1 MSADS
6 YFAHSARSRA
16 AWEPL
21 ARHLADVAERAAAF
35 GAPFGAADE
44 ARLTGLL
51 HDLGKYSP
59 TFTLRLENK
68 AHGLDHWSAGAWVAL
83 TRYGQAGMAAALAIQ
98 GHHVGLGSREGL
110 RDLRPEQLAA
120 RHPLGLSLTE
130 RDPGLLLS
138 RLEADGLQ
146 LPALT
151 GSVFDQ
157 QAPKAAAQ
165 LDVRMLFSAL
175 VDADFLE
182 TEAHFQGQDG
192 GPSAKR
198 QRESGPKLAPERA
211 LAALDAHLDRVAAGS
226 RAAGRVN
233 DLRADLRRAC
243 LDAAALPPGLF
254 TLTAPTGSGKTLSLL
269 GFALRHAA
277 LHGLRRIVVALP
289 FLSLLEQTVAV
300 YHEVFAAFGADFVI
314 EHHSLAGTREEAA
327 RPGADHDAAEEAKG
341 RARQLAENW
350 DAPVVVTTSV
360 QLLES
365 LFADRPRAC
374 RKLHRLAGSVLLLD
388 EVQTLPPRLAAPT
401 LAALSHLAHR
411 YGATVVF
418 ATATQPAFDGLE
430 DKVKPL
436 AGTGWQPREIA
447 PESLQLFSRARR
459 NRVRWRLAEPLSW
472 ADLAAELAGRGQALA
487 IVNLKRH
494 ARELADHLQA
504 LGAPG
509 LALLS
514 TNLCPAHRERVLA
527 EVRAKLLDDTKP
539 PCLLVSTQ
547 CIEAG
552 VDVDFPAVYR
562 ALAPLDAIAQ
572 AAGRANRNGRLDAGE
587 VHVFEPS
594 QEDKLPYPDRA
605 YGAAAEITR
614 AMLKDAAGDLDL
626 DDPTVFRAYFARL
639 YLLGKQAECDP
650 KLLAAIQRIDF
661 EAAAQAY
668 RLIDQNTVQ
677 VLVPYDLS
685 AFRELRAAL
694 YRAGLTRH
702 WVRRARP
709 HTVNLYRPRPDNP
722 TWNLLE
728 PARLPGG
735 EPAPD
740 WYVLLDDDG
749 YDRDLHGL
757 LPAENLWIA

>member
-1 MSADS
+1 
-6 YFAHSARSRA
+6 
-16 AWEPL
+16 
-21 ARHLADVAERAAAF
+21 VAERAAAF
-35 GAPFGAADE
+35 ADPFGAGEE
-44 ARLTGLL
+44 ARLAGLL
-51 HDLGKYSP
+51 HDLGKYSDS
-59 TFTLRLENK
+59 FTLRLEGK
-68 AHGLDHWSAGAWVAL
+68 AHGLDHWSAGAWVVL
-83 TRYGQAGMAAALAIQ
+83 TRYQQAGMAAALAIQ
-98 GHHVGLGSREGL
+98 GHHVGLGSRDGL
-110 RDLRPEQLAA
+110 RDLRPELLAA
-120 RHPLGLSLTE
+120 RHPLGLTLTAPDPKKLLDHLE
-130 RDPGLLLS
+130 RDGL
-138 RLEADGLQ
+138 RL
-146 LPALT
+146 PTLT

-182 TEAHFQGQDG
+182 TEAHFQGEADG
-192 GPSAKR
+192 PGAKR
-198 QRESGPKLAPERA
+198 HRAPGPELAPERA

-226 RAAGRVN
+226 RAAARVN
-233 DLRADLRRAC
+233 DLRADLRHAC

-269 GFALRHAA
+269 GFALRHAV

-300 YHEVFAAFGADFVI
+300 YREVFGESFGADYVV
-314 EHHSLAGTREEAA
+314 EHHSLAGTRDEAP
-327 RPGADHDAAEEAKG
+327 RPGADLDAAAEAKR

-418 ATATQPAFDGLE
+418 ATATQPAFEGLA

-436 AGTGWQPREIA
+436 AATGWQPREIA
-447 PESLQLFSRARR
+447 PESLQLFARARR
-459 NRVRWRLAEPLSW
+459 NRVHWRLDEPLSW
-472 ADLAAELAGRGQALA
+472 TGLAAELAGRGQALA

-494 ARELADHLQA
+494 ARELAGHLQA

-527 EVRAKLLDDTKP
+527 EVRAKLLDDTEP

-587 VHVFEPS
+587 VHVFEPPP
-594 QEDKLPYPDRA
+594 EDALPYPDRA

-614 AMLKDAAGDLDL
+614 EMLRDKAGDLDL
-626 DDPTVFRAYFARL
+626 DDPKVFHAYFTRL
-639 YLLGKQAECDP
+639 YLLGKQAEIDP
-650 KLLAAIQRIDF
+650 KLLEAIQTIDF
-661 EAAAQAY
+661 TKAAQSY
-668 RLIDQNTVQ
+668 RLIDQDTVQ
-677 VLVPYDLS
+677 VLVPYDLPV
-685 AFRELRAAL
+685 FRGLRAELA
-694 YRAGLTRH
+694 RTGLTRV
-702 WVRRARP
+702 WVQRARP
-709 HTVNLYRPRPDNP
+709 HTVNLYRPKRDDPRRHF
-722 TWNLLE
+722 LE
-728 PARLPGG
+728 PVLLPAGD
-735 EPAPD
+735 EAAD
-740 WYVLLDDDG
+740 WYVLLDEDG

-757 LPAENLWIA
+757 LPAEDAWIA